1 MERMFTHWKTKNNQN
16 STEILEFPSTPTLAH
31 YPKFQQIQSKNQKK
45 QNIQKMI
52 AYFKTLDM
60 VKTGLTLKTRMTSP

>member
-45 QNIQKMI
+45 QNIQKVNCL
-52 AYFKTLDM
+52 FEDF
-60 VKTGLTLKTRMTSP
+60 GHG